1 MGAVF
6 ADVHRYFYNCLWVQ
20 HGSEGNAYKAASG
33 VLDDFQSFL
42 YFVRCSDND
51 TDGACG
57 GTLPYGISRNYEN
70 LFIFCAGAMMTQAHA
85 VYVYELDGM
94 AKKMPK
100 LFAVF
105 TVSALALMGVP
116 GLCGFVSKWNLAK
129 AAFLSG
135 NLLAV
140 VGVGGLLLSAL
151 LTAIYMLTIVIRA
164 YVPGSDFEKS
174 VQAKQGGFTQYND
187 TKRVTDPD
195 WRMLFPLILFA
206 VAMFVIGV
214 YSEPFVAFFTQVAEG
229 LL

>member
-1 MGAVF
+1 
-6 ADVHRYFYNCLWVQ
+6 
-20 HGSEGNAYKAASG
+20 
-33 VLDDFQSFL
+33 
-42 YFVRCSDND
+42 
-51 TDGACG
+51 
-57 GTLPYGISRNYEN
+57 
-70 LFIFCAGAMMTQAHA
+70 MTQAHA

-100 LFAVF
+100 VFAVF

-116 GLCGFVSKWNLAK
+116 GRVRFVVN
-129 AAFLSG
+129 
-135 NLLAV
+135 
-140 VGVGGLLLSAL
+140 
-151 LTAIYMLTIVIRA
+151 RA
-164 YVPGSDFEKS
+164 SVPGSDFEKS

>member
-1 MGAVF
+1 
-6 ADVHRYFYNCLWVQ
+6 
-20 HGSEGNAYKAASG
+20 
-33 VLDDFQSFL
+33 
-42 YFVRCSDND
+42 
-51 TDGACG
+51 
-57 GTLPYGISRNYEN
+57 
-70 LFIFCAGAMMTQAHA
+70 MMTQAHA

-100 LFAVF
+100 VFAVF